1 MKVKTLAGMPPLF
14 WLGLSLLTALGAALF
29 FSDGLTHL
37 ARASA
42 AYQRQ
47 IQVLF
52 TSSMQDIGGGS
63 GMTAY
68 WILMSVCFS
77 YGVVHT
83 LGPGHGKAV
92 IVAYFLDG
100 NEPRAWVDGVLAGAW
115 IAITHTFSALALAVA
130 LKLMSVAGL
139 FSALAHGRL
148 VELVSYALIVTVGAW
163 RLRAAISGQGHD
175 CGHHDHGHGCGHGHH
190 HAGRHDHASHDHHSS
205 HHDHASRPNGFF
217 RRYSGLLLLSAAGV
231 APCAGALILVLL
243 ALALDVPWAGIMGVL
258 AIAAGMT
265 VALAG
270 LGLASMLAH
279 RLIVSDSQT
288 RVFGRFVSV
297 GASLVVI
304 ATGAILLLGAAVR
317 QMGWA

>member
-1 MKVKTLAGMPPLF
+1 MKVKTLAGLPPLF
-14 WLGLSLLTALGAALF
+14 WLGLSLLAALGAALF

-52 TSSMQDIGGGS
+52 TTSMQDIEGGS
-63 GMTAY
+63 GTAAY
-68 WILMSVCFS
+68 WILTSVCFS

-100 NEPRAWVDGVLAGAW
+100 NEPTAWMDGVLAGAW
-115 IAITHTFSALALAVA
+115 IAITHTFSALVLAVA

-139 FSALAHGRL
+139 FSALAHNRL
-148 VELVSYALIVTVGAW
+148 VELVSYALIVVVGIW
-163 RLRAAISGQGHD
+163 RLRAAMLGQAHD
-175 CGHHDHGHGCGHGHH
+175 CGHDDHDHPCGHEHGH
-190 HAGRHDHASHDHHSS
+190 RHTG
-205 HHDHASRPNGFF
+205 HHDHAEQPRGFF
-217 RRYSGLLLLSAAGV
+217 KRYSGLLLLSAAGV
-231 APCAGALILVLL
+231 APCAGALILILL
-243 ALALDVPWAGIMGVL
+243 ALALDVPWAGILGVL

-270 LGLASMLAH
+270 LGFASMLAH
-279 RLIVSDSQT
+279 RLIVNDSQT
-288 RVFGRFVSV
+288 RELGRFVSM
-297 GASLVVI
+297 GASVVVI

>member
-1 MKVKTLAGMPPLF
+1 MKVKKLAGLPPLF
-14 WLGLSLLTALGAALF
+14 WLGLSLLAALGAALF
-29 FSDGLTHL
+29 FSDGLTYL

-47 IQVLF
+47 IQVQLA
-52 TSSMQDIGGGS
+52 TSMQDIEGGS
-63 GMTAY
+63 GTTAY

-100 NEPRAWVDGVLAGAW
+100 NEPRAWMDGVPAGAW
-115 IAITHTFSALALAVA
+115 IAITHTFSALVLAVA

-139 FSALAHGRL
+139 FSALAHNRL
-148 VELVSYALIVTVGAW
+148 VELVSYALIVAVGIW
-163 RLRAAISGQGHD
+163 RLRAAMLGQAHD
-175 CGHHDHGHGCGHGHH
+175 CGHDDHDHPCGHEHGY
-190 HAGRHDHASHDHHSS
+190 RHTG
-205 HHDHASRPNGFF
+205 HHDHAEQSLGSFK
-217 RRYSGLLLLSAAGV
+217 RYSGLLLLSAAGV
-231 APCAGALILVLL
+231 APCAGALILILL
-243 ALALDVPWAGIMGVL
+243 ALALDVPWAGILGVL

-270 LGLASMLAH
+270 LGFASMLAH
-279 RLIVSDSQT
+279 RLIVNDSQT
-288 RVFGRFVSV
+288 RELGWFMSM
-297 GASLVVI
+297 GASVVVI
-304 ATGAILLLGAAVR
+304 ATGAILLLEAAVR

>member
-1 MKVKTLAGMPPLF
+1 MKVKTLAGLPPLF
-14 WLGLSLLTALGAALF
+14 WLGLSLLAALGAALF

-47 IQVLF
+47 IQILF
-52 TSSMQDIGGGS
+52 TTSMHDIEGGS
-63 GMTAY
+63 GTAAY

-92 IVAYFLDG
+92 IVAYFFDG
-100 NEPRAWVDGVLAGAW
+100 NEPRAWMDGVLAGAW
-115 IAITHTFSALALAVA
+115 IAITHTFSALVLAVV

-139 FSALAHGRL
+139 FSALAHSRL
-148 VELVSYALIVTVGAW
+148 VELVSYALIVAVGAW
-163 RLRAAISGQGHD
+163 RLRAAMVGRTHD
-175 CGHHDHGHGCGHGHH
+175 CAHHEHEHGCGHGHAHH
-190 HAGRHDHASHDHHSS
+190 HAGRDDHADQP
-205 HHDHASRPNGFF
+205 RGFF

-231 APCAGALILVLL
+231 APCAGALILILL
-243 ALALDVPWAGIMGVL
+243 ALALDVPWAGILGVL

-270 LGLASMLAH
+270 LGFASMLAH
-279 RLIVSDSQT
+279 RLIVSDGQA
-288 RVFGRFVSV
+288 RELGRFVSM
-297 GASLVVI
+297 GASVIVI
-304 ATGAILLLGAAVR
+304 ATGAVLLLGAAVR

>member
-1 MKVKTLAGMPPLF
+1 MKVKTLAGMSPLF
-14 WLGLSLLTALGAALF
+14 WIGLSLLAALGAALF

-47 IQVLF
+47 IQILF

-63 GMTAY
+63 GTTAY

-115 IAITHTFSALALAVA
+115 IAITHTFSALVLAVA

-139 FSALAHGRL
+139 FSALAHSRL
-148 VELVSYALIVTVGAW
+148 VELVSYALIVAVGAW
-163 RLRAAISGQGHD
+163 RLRAAMSGQARD
-175 CGHHDHGHGCGHGHH
+175 CGHDHAHGCGHGHGHH
-190 HAGRHDHASHDHHSS
+190 HAG
-205 HHDHASRPNGFF
+205 HHDHAGHHVDARRPRGFF
-217 RRYSGLLLLSAAGV
+217 KRYSGLLLLSAAGV
-231 APCAGALILVLL
+231 APCAGALILILL
-243 ALALDVPWAGIMGVL
+243 ALALDVPWAGILGVL
-258 AIAAGMT
+258 AIALGMT

-270 LGLASMLAH
+270 LGFASMLAH
-279 RLIVSDSQT
+279 RLIVNDAQT
-288 RVFGRFVSV
+288 GELGRFVSM